1 MRAAPGT
8 RQPGCLSYKEIR
20 TPSSWLLKRDNV
32 PSEFGGE
39 LQGAGELP
47 QIGGLAATITGTP
60 GSVEMEGGCLSA
72 GTGDQVGQDV
82 AAGPCCRGTAR
93 RGGGWGAPLPLTLGS
108 GSVAFLVGPVRAEI
122 LERWKRMWVDLK
134 GLRVGQGASEGAT
147 GRSAED
153 HLEALVEGEAVRE
166 GVGEGGI

>member
-47 QIGGLAATITGTP
+47 QIGGLAATVTGAP

-72 GTGDQVGQDV
+72 GMGSSGTG
-82 AAGPCCRGTAR
+82 CCSWAL
-93 RGGGWGAPLPLTLGS
+93 LPGNS
-108 GSVAFLVGPVRAEI
+108 K
-122 LERWKRMWVDLK
+122 ERWRLGCSTAFDPGEWQCGISRGSCQGRDSGEMEAY
-134 GLRVGQGASEGAT
+134 VGGFEGA
-147 GRSAED
+147 
-153 HLEALVEGEAVRE
+153 
-166 GVGEGGI
+166 EGGTKGQ